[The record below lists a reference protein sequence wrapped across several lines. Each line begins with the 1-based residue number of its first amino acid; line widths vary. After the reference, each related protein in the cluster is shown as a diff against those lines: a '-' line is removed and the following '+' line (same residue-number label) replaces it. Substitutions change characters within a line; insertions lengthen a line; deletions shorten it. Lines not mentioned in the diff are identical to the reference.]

1 VAIPAEK
8 VTEAY
13 WAKLHAEIL
22 AELEA
27 LLDDVEDEG
36 IRDPPSGYPFCGCLT
51 CIIRE
56 ALCMTAD
63 AIEIGRP

>member
-1 VAIPAEK
+1 MAIPAEK

-27 LLDDVEDEG
+27 LIDDEEVLDT
-36 IRDPPSGYPFCGCLT
+36 PSGYPFCGCLT